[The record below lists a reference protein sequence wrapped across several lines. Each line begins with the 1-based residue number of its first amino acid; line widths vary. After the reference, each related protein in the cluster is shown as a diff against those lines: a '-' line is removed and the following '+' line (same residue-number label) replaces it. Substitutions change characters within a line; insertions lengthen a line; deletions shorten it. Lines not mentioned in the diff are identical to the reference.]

1 LTDARRVR
9 LAALTAALLVV
20 GLAAL
25 AVLARPAKAAP
36 GKHFYGITPATQLS
50 DEEYAWIANGGV
62 RALRMP
68 FFWEDIQPTGRRQ
81 FDWRTTDR
89 MVGAA
94 AAEGILVQPFV
105 MGVPTWLVP
114 PDARHW
120 PPLRARAIKA
130 WRALLAA
137 LVERYGPG
145 GEFWELVTLFDPTI
159 APRPIRTW
167 QIWNESNA
175 RTYWRPGRSAPERYA
190 RLLQISDRVLER
202 VDPGAKVISAGL
214 FEMPSD
220 GMRSPKFISR
230 LYQAPGA
237 ASSFDAL
244 GLHPYARVPRA
255 VTDQIELVREIMKRN
270 GDRRKPIWI
279 TELGW
284 PTSVVVGG
292 GYFAKTEE
300 GQARALRRT
309 FNRILNHRGRWRVK
323 RVVWYTW
330 RDNDLF
336 GACNLCRY
344 SGLMRQDLTP
354 KPAWRAF
361 VRFTGGSPKRP
372 EPAPAEASPAP
383 AGAAVTPTALR
394 RGSPLTSA
402 RGR

>member
-1 LTDARRVR
+1 VR
-9 LAALTAALLVV
+9 LAAFTAALLALGFVV
-20 GLAAL
+20 VAA
-25 AVLARPAKAAP
+25 VARPAKAAP
-36 GKHFYGITPATQLS
+36 GKHFFGIAPATQLS
-50 DEEYAWIANGGV
+50 DEEYAWIANAGV

-68 FFWEDIQPTGRRQ
+68 FFWEDLQPTRRRE
-81 FDWRTTDR
+81 FDWRATDR

-94 AAEGILVQPFV
+94 ATEGILVQPFV
-105 MGVPTWLVP
+105 MGVPTWLAAR
-114 PDARHW
+114 DARRW
-120 PPLRARAIKA
+120 PPLGPRAAKA
-130 WRALLAA
+130 WKALLTA

-145 GEFWELVTLFDPTI
+145 GEFWEGVALFDPTI

-167 QIWNESNA
+167 QIWNEANA

-190 RLLQISDRVLER
+190 RLLRISDAVLR
-202 VDPGAKVISAGL
+202 RTDPAAQVISAGL

-220 GMRSPKFISR
+220 GMRAPKFIAR
-230 LYQAPGA
+230 LYRERDART
-237 ASSFDAL
+237 SFDAL

-255 VTDQIELVREIMKRN
+255 VTDQIEVVRGIMKRN
-270 GDRRKPIWI
+270 GDHRKPIWI

-309 FNRILNHRGRWRVK
+309 FNRILNHRRRWRIE
-323 RVVWYTW
+323 RLVWYTW

-344 SGLMRQDLTP
+344 SGLVREDLTP
-354 KPAWRAF
+354 KPAWRTF

-372 EPAPAEASPAP
+372 EPEPTEASPAP
-383 AGAAVTPTALR
+383 AVASVAPAALR